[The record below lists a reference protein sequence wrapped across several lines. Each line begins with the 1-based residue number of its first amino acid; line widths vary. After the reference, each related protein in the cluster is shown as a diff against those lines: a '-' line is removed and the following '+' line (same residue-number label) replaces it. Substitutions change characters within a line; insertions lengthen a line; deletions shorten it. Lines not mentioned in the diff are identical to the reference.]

1 MRCSDPEAL
10 VTSWLAVPSRQPE
23 HPLVVEV
30 GELAILALETGQG
43 CVALCQPAAGR
54 GHNPAGYQIASAS
67 SSNAT
72 ASRRFVGSSTASS

>member
-30 GELAILALETGQG
+30 GELAILALGTGQPERSMQMG
-43 CVALCQPAAGR
+43 
-54 GHNPAGYQIASAS
+54 
-67 SSNAT
+67 
-72 ASRRFVGSSTASS
+72 

>member
-30 GELAILALETGQG
+30 GELAILVQFRVSCWHVSWL
-43 CVALCQPAAGR
+43 
-54 GHNPAGYQIASAS
+54 
-67 SSNAT
+67 
-72 ASRRFVGSSTASS
+72 

>member
-30 GELAILALETGQG
+30 GEFAILALGTGQ
-43 CVALCQPAAGR
+43 PER
-54 GHNPAGYQIASAS
+54 SM
-67 SSNAT
+67 
-72 ASRRFVGSSTASS
+72 